1 VVRELVGKLS
11 DEDVLGEGGKVAEL
25 ALALAGTEAVRPQL
39 KLDGGTGRCLRGKQL

>member
-25 ALALAGTEAVRPQL
+25 ALALAGTEAVRAAA
-39 KLDGGTGRCLRGKQL
+39 KT